1 MGGPGAAVSEGAG
14 TQWLTVDAPIVP
26 GETIELELITWDTG
40 DHLGDMLV
48 LVDHFRWNA
57 PKGPVPH

>member
-1 MGGPGAAVSEGAG
+1 VSEGAG